1 MSQVISGQSVERPS
15 NHRTQS
21 FHLTPYHSYLTNLD
35 LYQVLREG
43 THHAA
48 VTDRPH
54 FCHLNPFNVST
65 MKTPESVLKKQA
77 TQAKITAARE
87 AADKAAGEK
96 AVADVAQWTD
106 KAKKYAEEYAAQE
119 KAEVDNRRSAKAQ
132 GGFYVPAEPKLVIV
146 VRIRGTIGVSPKAK
160 KVMQLFR
167 LRQLHN
173 ATFVRLNE
181 ATIRM
186 LRLIEP
192 YVTYGYPSRSIVEKL
207 ILKRGFGKLNKQRIP
222 IGENVVIEEGLG
234 KFGITCVPD
243 LLHEIITVG
252 PHFKQANNF
261 LWPFKLNNPKGG
273 FSRKTKM
280 LHFMEGGEAGA
291 RGEEINT
298 FIKKML

>member
-1 MSQVISGQSVERPS
+1 
-15 NHRTQS
+15 
-21 FHLTPYHSYLTNLD
+21 
-35 LYQVLREG
+35 
-43 THHAA
+43 
-48 VTDRPH
+48 
-54 FCHLNPFNVST
+54 

-77 TQAKITAARE
+77 TQAKLAADRE
-87 AADKAAGEK
+87 AATKAAEAK
-96 AVADVAQWTD
+96 AVADVAAWTE
-106 KAKKYAEEYAAQE
+106 KAKKYAEEYEAE
-119 KAEVDNRRSAKAQ
+119 RKAEVDNRRSAKAQ
-132 GGFYVPAEPKLVIV
+132 GGFYVPAEPKLVIA
-146 VRIRGTIGVSPKAK
+146 VRVRGTIGVSPKAK

-173 ATFVRLNE
+173 ATFIRLNE

-192 YVTYGYPSRSIVEKL
+192 YVTYGYPSRTTIEKL

-222 IGENVVIEEGLG
+222 IAENSVIEEGLG
-234 KFGITCVPD
+234 EFGITCTAD
-243 LLHEIITVG
+243 LVHEIVTVG

-291 RGEEINT
+291 RGEEINS